1 MAQTSTSTGTSTPL
15 AGLRVVEQAGWAG
28 AFTGRLL
35 ADGGADVV
43 RVIPPDGDDL
53 EREPPFFGESDV
65 SVQAAWYNAGK
76 RVLPLDLA
84 TGDGRDRFDELLGE
98 ADLLIEDWQAGG
110 EPLALGDRFPRLVR
124 LSVTPMGQEGPW
136 AGLAMNDLVST
147 ALCGAASLTG
157 TPETPPLTG
166 YGNQTVHTIGFY
178 AAVCALAGVRL
189 RDASGEGCHI
199 DLSGHE
205 TLIAN
210 TEQML
215 MQWFFPDGG
224 RWTTPIAQR
233 QGSLHWSGG
242 YEVYPDREGNG
253 LMVTPSLGLMQTLI
267 PWLEET
273 EAAADLADRE
283 RFPDLIAL
291 VKAMPH
297 VMEVLR
303 EWTGEGV
310 ADDLFF
316 EAQRRRLPFGAVWPV
331 SKAVATPQIEARGYF
346 HEQEVEGFGRVP
358 FPARLL
364 STDAD
369 GPPPAPPV
377 PAQEAGWSD
386 AVELEAVAGTAAAL
400 PTAPLAGLRVL
411 DFTHVL
417 AGPFGTRVL
426 ADLGADVIKVGTAA
440 RNAGA
445 NTLNHPYYLSWN
457 RNKRNICL
465 DMRREEA
472 REIARRLAGECD
484 AVVDNFSAGVLARWG
499 LDRES
504 LSEANPGVSVVS
516 MGGMGNSGPWRDFVT
531 FAPSIHALTGLT
543 YLTNFPGRQDIGFG
557 YSLTDHLSGV
567 AAALGILEGVEH
579 RRRTGQGLAVDVAQY
594 ELGLGLMGPAFLDH
608 FANGADPEPVGNRHP
623 FEAWAPHGIYPT
635 QGDDR
640 WVAIAV
646 RGDEQ
651 WRAFCSVMGE
661 PGLAD
666 DPRFRT
672 HDARIEHQD
681 DLDACVAAWTAQR
694 DRYEVMEALQAQG
707 IAAGVVQDGGD
718 VATADPHL
726 AARGFLAAVS
736 MEDGSEHGAERFPAF
751 IDGLRPGAAVGARSL
766 GADTFDVFTELLGL
780 SAEEVAALVADGVL
794 S

>member
-1 MAQTSTSTGTSTPL
+1 MDRTSTPL
-15 AGLRVVEQAGWAG
+15 AGLRVVEQARWAG

-43 RVIPPDGDDL
+43 RVIPPGGDGL
-53 EREPPFFGESDV
+53 EQEPPFFGESSV
-65 SVQAAWYNAGK
+65 SVQATWYNAGK
-76 RVLPLDLA
+76 RVIALDLA
-84 TGDGRDRFDELLGE
+84 SEPDSQRFRELLGD
-98 ADLLIEDWQAGG
+98 ADLLIEDWHGDDFPLDG
-110 EPLALGDRFPRLVR
+110 EALREAFPQLVR

-136 AGLAMNDLVST
+136 AGLAVNDLVAT
-147 ALCGAASLTG
+147 ALCGAASITG

-166 YGNQTVHTIGFY
+166 YGNQTAHTIGFY
-178 AAVCALAGVRL
+178 AACCALAGIRL
-189 RDASGEGCHI
+189 RDSSGRGCHI

-242 YEVYPDREGNG
+242 YEVYPDRDGNG

-273 EAAADLADRE
+273 NAAGDLPDRE

-291 VKAMPH
+291 VKEMPH
-297 VMEVLR
+297 VMATLR
-303 EWTGEGV
+303 DWTAENV
-310 ADDLFF
+310 ADDLFM

-331 SKAVATPQIEARGYF
+331 GKAARTPQIEARGF
-346 HEQEVEGFGRVP
+346 FKEQDIEEFGSVP
-358 FPARLL
+358 FPSRLL
-364 STDAD
+364 TTDGD
-369 GPPPAPPV
+369 GPAPGPPARV
-377 PAQEAGWSD
+377 EEATWS
-386 AVELEAVAGTAAAL
+386 ARPELEAIAGEPSATE
-400 PTAPLAGLRVL
+400 PLAGLRVL

-426 ADLGADVIKVGTAA
+426 ADLGADVIKVGTAT

-457 RNKRNICL
+457 RNKRNISL

-472 REIARRLAGECD
+472 RELAQRLAGECD
-484 AVVDNFSAGVLARWG
+484 AIIDNFSAGVLARWG

-504 LSEANPGVSVVS
+504 LAKTSPGVSVIS

-531 FAPSIHALTGLT
+531 FAPTIHALTGLT
-543 YLTNFPGRQDIGFG
+543 YLTNVPGRQDIGFG

-567 AAALGILEGVEH
+567 AAAFGILEGVEH

-608 FANGADPEPVGNRHP
+608 FANGADPGPVGNRHP
-623 FEAWAPHGIYPT
+623 FDAWAPHGIYPA
-635 QGDDR
+635 GGEDR

-651 WRAFCSVMGE
+651 WRALCELMAAPE
-661 PGLAD
+661 LAG
-666 DPRFRT
+666 DPRFDT
-672 HDARIEHQD
+672 HEARIANQD
-681 DLDACVAAWTAQR
+681 ELDGCVSAWTAGQ
-694 DRYEVMEALQAQG
+694 DRYEVMEACQGRG
-707 IAAGVVQDGGD
+707 IAAGAVQDGAD
-718 VATADPHL
+718 IATADPHL
-726 AARGFLAAVS
+726 AARGFLGTIPT
-736 MEDGSEHGAERFPAF
+736 EDGGEQDAERFPAY
-751 IDGLRPGAAVGARSL
+751 IDGLRPTTAYGARSL
-766 GADTFDVFTELLGL
+766 GADTFDVLTELLEL
-780 SAEEVAALVADGVL
+780 PPDEIAELVADGIL